1 MMEKRRFGR
10 TGHLSSV
17 AVFGGYALFKATP
30 AEAERI
36 MDSVLEA
43 GVNHIDVAPSYGLA
57 EERLGPWLVSHRD
70 RFFLNCKT
78 RERDRAGAAAELQRS
93 LKRLETDH
101 FDLYQFHAVNRLGKL
116 DEITRSGGA
125 LEAVLEARKAG
136 LVRFIGITSHVPGTV
151 IAALD
156 RFDFD
161 SVLFP
166 YNFIQA
172 ADPVYRRTALDLLA
186 CCEARDVGVM
196 IIKTVARGP
205 WGDRTPAYTTWY
217 EPFTAPAD
225 IQGAVDFV
233 LSQPGVTGLCT
244 AGDPVVLPRI
254 LDACRKHQPLSAEA
268 QAAMISGASG
278 YERLFVPGAP
288 ARLA

>member
-1 MMEKRRFGR
+1 MEKRRFGR

-17 AVFGGYALFKATP
+17 AIFGGYALSKAAP

-36 MDSVLEA
+36 MDGVLEA

-57 EERLGPWLVSHRD
+57 EERLGPWLASRRD

-78 RERDRAGAAAELQRS
+78 RERNRAAAAAELQRS
-93 LKRLETDH
+93 LKLLMTDH
-101 FDLYQFHAVNRLGKL
+101 FDLYQFHAVNRLEKL
-116 DEITRSGGA
+116 DEITRSRGA

-136 LVRFIGITSHVPGTV
+136 RVRFIGITSHVPGTV
-151 IAALD
+151 IEALD

-172 ADPVYRRTALDLLA
+172 ADPAYRRTALDLLGR
-186 CCEARDVGVM
+186 CRARDVGVM

-205 WGDRTPAYTTWY
+205 WGDRTPVYNTWY
-217 EPFTAPAD
+217 EPFTGPAD

-254 LDACRKHQPLSAEA
+254 LAACQRYKLLSAES

-278 YERLFVPGAP
+278 YERLFVHGAL
-288 ARLA
+288 ARSA